1 MCGFEGNV
9 AAEKK
14 QLTIHPFSNNI
25 NLIAKV
31 LSPLTY
37 YIVRGITQGI
47 NSKIFGKDMHVDSV
61 ARQEWVS
68 IFTDPQVMKAMFGH
82 TPVKSAKPLI
92 LPKIIDFFQREWNAA
107 WQQIRASNIL
117 AEFDP
122 ATIDNL
128 QYKTI
133 DLNKLYKLSPE
144 FDRSLAAYA
153 ASLKKRTT
161 TLGASKII
169 SRATLTRWLNL
180 ALGARKKGNS
190 KLANELGYKVS
201 KLLMIRLQGAG
212 RGQSRIDLNE
222 GTRKSFINSIE
233 IDSSWITGTI
243 NTKRNLK
250 LVPEWYYKLM
260 RGPQGWAAKK
270 EPTTV
275 TAVYMEESKSQ
286 FKKLVDKVG
295 PGLNDLIADVST
307 TSNEDFNAAVGSH
320 MAVPGR
326 LKTTDGE
333 IYEGYRMWYLSSN
346 D

>member
-9 AAEKK
+9 AVEKK

-37 YIVRGITQGI
+37 YIVRGITKGI
-47 NSKIFGKDMHVDSV
+47 NSKIFGENMHVDSV
-61 ARQEWVS
+61 AKQEWVS
-68 IFTDPQVMKAMFGH
+68 IFTDSQVVKAMFGH

-107 WQQIRASNIL
+107 WQQIRTSNIL
-117 AEFDP
+117 AEFDS

-128 QYKTI
+128 QYRTI

-153 ASLKKRTT
+153 TDLKKRTVK
-161 TLGASKII
+161 LGANKIV
-169 SRATLTRWLNL
+169 SRSTLTRWLNM
-180 ALGARKKGNS
+180 ALVAHKKGNS

-201 KLLMIRLQGAG
+201 RFLMIKMQGAG
-212 RGQSRIDLNE
+212 RGQTRIDPNE
-222 GTRKSFINSIE
+222 GTRKSFITSIE
-233 IDSSWITGTI
+233 IEPSWITGTI

-260 RGPQGWAAKK
+260 RGPQGWANKK
-270 EPTTV
+270 EPATV
-275 TAVYMEESKSQ
+275 TTVYMEESKSQ
-286 FKKLVDKVG
+286 FKKMVDKIG
-295 PGLNDLIADVST
+295 PGLEKLIADVST
-307 TSNEDFNAAVGSH
+307 TANEDFYAAVGSH
-320 MAVPGR
+320 KAIPGR
-326 LKTTDGE
+326 LKTTDGQ